1 MRIVMASA
9 FGAVNKLALKMMH
22 DAFGREDWP
31 IFPFPCRRRSYYFN
45 TALLV
50 LVNLSDKF
58 QGGSADRS
66 SIPAQLLHSKKCL
79 KSPVQA
85 HFGPW
90 LTFAGAANHSH
101 IVRIP

>member
-1 MRIVMASA
+1 
-9 FGAVNKLALKMMH
+9 MMH

-31 IFPFPCRRRSYYFN
+31 IFPFPAVGAPTHLN

-50 LVNLSDKF
+50 LLNLSDKF

-79 KSPVQA
+79 RSPVQA
-85 HFGPW
+85 H
-90 LTFAGAANHSH
+90 LTST
-101 IVRIP
+101 P

>member
-1 MRIVMASA
+1 MLLVGKI
-9 FGAVNKLALKMMH
+9 
-22 DAFGREDWP
+22 GRS
-31 IFPFPCRRRSYYFN
+31 FPFPAAGAPTHLN

-101 IVRIP
+101 IVCIP